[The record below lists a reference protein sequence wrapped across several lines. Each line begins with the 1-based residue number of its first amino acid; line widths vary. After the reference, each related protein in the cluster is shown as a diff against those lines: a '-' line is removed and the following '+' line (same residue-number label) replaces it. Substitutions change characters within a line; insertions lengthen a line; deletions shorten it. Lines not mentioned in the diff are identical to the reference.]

1 MKKKTNRARRRNR
14 PKTEERLK
22 KQRINRI
29 LSLAGLASRRK
40 ADEWIQSGRVVLNGR
55 VIRTLGEKAVWGVD
69 RIEVDGRPIPG
80 PSERIYV
87 MLNKPFGYV
96 CDLLKGIKERLYP
109 VGRLDFDSLGL
120 LLFTNDGEW
129 AHRLSHPRFRVPK
142 TYKVTV
148 EGKITDAA
156 LSQLKKGVDLEDG
169 FSGPAK
175 VTLLQSNPQQSLLR
189 ITVKSGRRRL
199 VRRMTEALG
208 HRTIHLIRTGFGTLE
223 LGDLK
228 MGAFRSLEPAE
239 VEDMKKM
246 VGLL

>member
-1 MKKKTNRARRRNR
+1 
-14 PKTEERLK
+14 
-22 KQRINRI
+22 
-29 LSLAGLASRRK
+29 
-40 ADEWIQSGRVVLNGR
+40 
-55 VIRTLGEKAVWGVD
+55 
-69 RIEVDGRPIPG
+69 VDGRPIPE
-80 PSERIYV
+80 PSERIYL

-96 CDLLKGIKERLYP
+96 CSLSDPSGRPVVSDLLKGIQERLYP

-142 TYKVTV
+142 TYKITV
-148 EGKITDAA
+148 KGRISDGALNQLREG
-156 LSQLKKGVDLEDG
+156 VELEDG

-175 VTLLQSNPQQSLLR
+175 ATLLQRNPERSLIRL
-189 ITVKSGRRRL
+189 TVKSGRRRL
-199 VRRMTEALG
+199 VRRMTESLG
-208 HRTIHLIRTGFGTLE
+208 YPTIHLIRTGHGTLE

-228 MGAFRSLEPAE
+228 IGSFRFLEPAE